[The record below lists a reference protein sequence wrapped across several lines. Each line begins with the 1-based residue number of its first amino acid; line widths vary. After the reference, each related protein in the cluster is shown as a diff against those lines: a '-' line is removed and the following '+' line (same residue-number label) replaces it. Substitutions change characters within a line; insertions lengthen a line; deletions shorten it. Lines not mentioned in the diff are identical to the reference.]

1 MKKITLERAL
11 IEQALA
17 ALVRSEVMHGQPN
30 FQLQEKLREALEQ
43 NIESEPS
50 PVFVLLAVEE
60 AVKNGNCPFQI
71 EEAFNEYEMQR
82 TKALKISSVK
92 T

>member
-1 MKKITLERAL
+1 MKKITIDSEVLEQV
-11 IEQALA
+11 IG
-17 ALVRSEVMHGQPN
+17 ALVRAEVMHGQPN

-82 TKALKISSVK
+82 TKALKISSVE

>member
-30 FQLQEKLREALEQ
+30 FDIQKKLREALEQ
-43 NIESEPS
+43 NISSEKN

-60 AVKNGNCPFQI
+60 AVKNGDCPFQI
-71 EEAFNEYEMQR
+71 EQAFDEYEIQR
-82 TKALKISSVK
+82 RAAVHIESLKS
-92 T
+92 

>member
-30 FQLQEKLREALEQ
+30 FDIQKKLREALEQ
-43 NIESEPS
+43 NISSEEN

-60 AVKNGNCPFQI
+60 AVKNGDCPFQI
-71 EEAFNEYEMQR
+71 EQAFDEYEIQR
-82 TKALKISSVK
+82 RAAVHIESLKS
-92 T
+92 